1 MSTNSFARLHVKG
14 SPHEIGRQHGA
25 AFRAKIQDNVGV
37 YLDLFRYYGKLDRDG
52 VLARARGFVPIV
64 EDFDADLMDEIRGI
78 ADGADCALE
87 EIVAL
92 NSRTELMFK
101 DGGSNF
107 HHGEC
112 TAMAAMPEATADG
125 HMLLGQNWD
134 WMTRIQDNCVVL
146 DIEQKNKPRVLTF
159 TEAGFVGKFGMN
171 EAGLGLC
178 ANLLVGA
185 ESRPGVQFH
194 LFCRGILNSPTLSEA
209 IGKVYGSQSGA
220 SGNYLIA
227 HADGEAIDVEAS
239 PNGADYLYDPSG
251 ILTHTN
257 HFEGKFADQDQ
268 GRKHVPDT
276 VVRYCRSG
284 KLMRRQAGEVTT
296 DTFRAILADHANH
309 PNSICRHP
317 VADAPELERM
327 QSNASLVMDLTEKRL
342 DIAYGNPCRAEYN
355 TLTFGTE

>member
-1 MSTNSFARLHVKG
+1 MSNQTFARLLLTG
-14 SPHEIGRQHGA
+14 SPHEIGRRHGA
-25 AFRAKIQDNVGV
+25 AFRTKIQDNIGI
-37 YLDLFRYYGKLDRDG
+37 YFDLFRYYGKLDREG
-52 VLARARGFVPIV
+52 VLARARGFIPII
-64 EDFDADLMDEIRGI
+64 EDFDADLMEEIRGI
-78 ADGADCALE
+78 ADGSDSLTE

-92 NSRTELMFK
+92 NSRTEMMFK

-125 HMLLGQNWD
+125 HMLIGQNWD

-146 DIEQKNKPRVLTF
+146 EIEQKDKPRVLTF

-178 ANLLVGA
+178 ANLLVGS
-185 ESRPGVQFH
+185 ETRPGVQFH
-194 LFCRGILNSPTLSEA
+194 LFCRGILNSATLGEA
-209 IGKVYGSQSGA
+209 IGKVFGSQSGA

-239 PNGADYLYDPSG
+239 PLGSDYLYDASG
-251 ILTHTN
+251 VLTHTN

-284 KLMRRQAGEVTT
+284 KLMRRQTGEIGME
-296 DTFRAILADHANH
+296 TFEEILSDHANY

-317 VADAPELERM
+317 VENAPELERM
-327 QSNASLVMDLTEKRL
+327 QSNASLVMDLTDKVMKL
-342 DIAYGNPCRAEYN
+342 AYGNPCRGHGYE
-355 TLTFGTE
+355 TMTFTA

>member
-1 MSTNSFARLHVKG
+1 MSNQTFARLTLKG

-37 YLDLFRYYGKLDRDG
+37 YFDLFRYYGKLDREG
-52 VLARARGFVPIV
+52 VLARARGFIPII
-64 EDFDADLMDEIRGI
+64 ENFDPELMEEIWGI
-78 ADGADCALE
+78 ADGSDSLTE

-92 NSRTELMFK
+92 NSRTEIMFK

-146 DIEQKNKPRVLTF
+146 EIEQANKPRVLTF

-171 EAGLGLC
+171 DAGLGLC
-178 ANLLVGA
+178 ANLLVGS
-185 ESRPGVQFH
+185 ESQPGVQFH
-194 LFCRGILNSPTLSEA
+194 IFCRGILNCTTLGEA
-209 IGKVYGSQSGA
+209 IGTVFGNQSGA

-239 PNGADYLYDPSG
+239 PGGSDYLYDNSG
-251 ILTHTN
+251 VLTHTN
-257 HFEGKFADQDQ
+257 HFEGKFSDQDQ

-284 KLMRRQAGEVTT
+284 KLMGRQAGRIGF
-296 DTFRAILADHANH
+296 DTFRDILTDHANY

-317 VADAPELERM
+317 HENAPDLERM
-327 QSNASLVMDLTEKRL
+327 QSNASLVMDLTDR
-342 DIAYGNPCRAEYN
+342 IMQVAYGNPCKGQGYQAV
-355 TLTFGTE
+355 TFSA

>member
-1 MSTNSFARLHVKG
+1 MSNDSFARLHVKG

-52 VLARARGFVPIV
+52 VRARARGFIPII

-107 HHGEC
+107 RHGEC

-146 DIEQKNKPRVLTF
+146 DIEQTGKPRVLTF

-209 IGKVYGSQSGA
+209 I
-220 SGNYLIA
+220 
-227 HADGEAIDVEAS
+227 DVEAS

-257 HFEGKFADQDQ
+257 HFEGRFAGEDQ

-284 KLMRRQAGEVTT
+284 KLMKRQAGEVTT
-296 DTFRAILADHANH
+296 ETFRTILADHANH

-317 VADAPELERM
+317 VEDAPELEHM
-327 QSNASLVMDLTEKRL
+327 QSNASLVMDLTEKTL
-342 DIAYGNPCRAEYN
+342 DIAYGNPCRAEYR
-355 TLTFGTE
+355 TLTFGAA